1 MELYRLI
8 NLIFL
13 CIINGSFTIV
23 GALLNSIVIICLWKS
38 AQLRKGTSNF
48 MILLLSFFDLLVIIT
63 GHPAVI
69 LSAVSWSSG
78 NNTLT
83 HWSTKP
89 TNRGYRLVEV
99 AILVSNCT
107 KHLSLP
113 ALLAVTIDRYI
124 AITRPFF
131 HQIYV
136 TKRRLLALSFVMQL
150 LMVAVGMFRFFKD
163 FKAIYYGGL
172 LFLAGTEMIAVAT
185 MNYKMWRIAASVK
198 HQRRTSKTQL
208 KHLKKNFTCLLA
220 VACFFISLTPL
231 LVYAILRAASSGV
244 LSEDTLL
251 LLRLWGNTS
260 LNTSSTWN
268 CLIFFW
274 RNEILCNSGKKLLLS
289 CFKR

>member
-1 MELYRLI
+1 MELYRSM

-13 CIINGSFTIV
+13 CLINGSFTIV

-38 AQLRKGTSNF
+38 ALLRKGTGNF
-48 MILLLSFFDLLVIIT
+48 MILLLSSFDLLVIVA

-78 NNTLT
+78 NNTVT

-89 TNRGYRLVEV
+89 TNKEYRLAEV

-107 KHLSLP
+107 KYLSLP
-113 ALLAVTIDRYI
+113 ALLAVTVDRYI

-136 TKRRLLALSFVMQL
+136 TKRRLLALSVAMQS

-172 LFLAGTEMIAVAT
+172 LFLVGTEMITVAK
-185 MNYKMWRIAASVK
+185 MNYKMWRIATNIK
-198 HQRRTSKTQL
+198 HQRTTSKTQL

-220 VACFFISLTPL
+220 VACFYIAMTPL
-231 LVYAILRAASSGV
+231 FVYAILRAASSSV
-244 LSEDTLL
+244 LSEDTLV

-260 LNTSSTWN
+260 LNISSTWN

-274 RNEILCNSGKKLLLS
+274 RNEILRSSGKKLLPG